1 MRWSE
6 RLGGAGEGSTR
17 QDPEDMFAK
26 QDFRVTPGADG
37 KRPLPGIIRYN
48 DVVGNLFDQKA

>member
-1 MRWSE
+1 M
-6 RLGGAGEGSTR
+6 TR
-17 QDPEDMFAK
+17 QDPEDMFGK

-37 KRPLPGIIRYN
+37 KRPLLGIIRYN